1 MKESMMIFLSFRRE
15 IFIPYGLKKEP
26 VLSVSGAA
34 P

>member
-1 MKESMMIFLSFRRE
+1 MEETSYFLSFRRE
-15 IFIPYGLKKEP
+15 IFILYGLKKEP